1 MLSSFENQVVLEK
14 LDLVN
19 KNIIKL
25 EKRIRDLEDL
35 NLNYLGMV
43 EEMNKSVQILTG
55 EVVQEITKN
64 QEEEEGDIV
73 AIVTFPDTYKKGGD
87 LN

>member
-35 NLNYLGMV
+35 SLNYLGMI

-55 EVVQEITKN
+55 EVVQEIAKN

>member
-1 MLSSFENQVVLEK
+1 MLSNFENQVIVEK
-14 LDLVN
+14 LDMIS
-19 KNIIKL
+19 KNLAKL
-25 EKRIRDLEDL
+25 EKRIKDLEDI

-43 EEMNKSVQILTG
+43 EEMNKSIQILTG
-55 EVVQEITKN
+55 EVVQEIEKN
-64 QEEEEGDIV
+64 QEEEADIV